1 MIVPNWDYFANAPLD
16 CGTIKFRTKTERAL
30 HARVVASEINW
41 KEYQTSN
48 LLEDWIVAKRE
59 LKMYQNSLKIMKN
72 LSLESELRL
81 RVSSKNAH
89 YAGGLVDGAYI
100 LNLFGDVATELT
112 IRIDG
117 DEGLLRAYDNIE
129 FLLPVYAGDF
139 LLIKGKIVKIG
150 NTSRKILFEAYKIIE
165 SVKNSFINGKLPYVN
180 LKNSFEVF

>member
-1 MIVPNWDYFANAPLD
+1 
-16 CGTIKFRTKTERAL
+16 
-30 HARVVASEINW
+30 
-41 KEYQTSN
+41 
-48 LLEDWIVAKRE
+48 
-59 LKMYQNSLKIMKN
+59 MKN

-117 DEGLLRAYDNIE
+117 DEGLLRSYDNVE
-129 FLLPVYAGDF
+129 FLSPVYAGDF
-139 LLIKGKIVKIG
+139 LLIKGKVVKIG

-165 SVKNSFINGKLPYVN
+165 PIKNSKFDSNCKVLDPPLLVAKASGTSVV
-180 LKNSFEVF
+180 LKEKQKK